1 LRLNFPSDFLLR
13 IEDHGKKL
21 NGVNTSSPLPFH
33 SWGVKT
39 ASGLAKLSVAV
50 LDAKNVRYVTGKKL
64 LHTT

>member
-21 NGVNTSSPLPFH
+21 NGDNTNSPLPFH

-50 LDAKNVRYVTGKKL
+50 LDAKNVR
-64 LHTT
+64 